1 MGSLDYFEISEE
13 EALDLAL
20 KNKGTVEIVME
31 DEESDYE
38 EMSHMMESS
47 WISLGVLQGEQ
58 CIVDNENEN
67 VKGDW
72 VLPIIQK
79 EMIYKKSIFQLKSKY
94 IWKMM
99 EGDLAIKDFVNMMWE
114 ELILLTRKN
123 P

>member
-38 EMSHMMESS
+38 EMSHMMGSS

-94 IWKMM
+94 VCKTR
-99 EGDLAIKDFVNMMWE
+99 EGDLENRRWIWCVRNKCH
-114 ELILLTRKN
+114 
-123 P
+123 